1 MMTDKV
7 RVTLSRYSML
17 SDGCHVTV
25 ALSGGADSTAL
36 LHILHT
42 MRVSPAPGETVFTLS
57 AAHLHHGIRGEEA
70 DRDETFVR
78 ALCQKWDIPL
88 RVEHADIPALCR
100 QSGEGLEECAR
111 RVRYDFLQRCARGGI
126 IATAHTATDNTETVL
141 MHLLRGSALRGLCGI
156 PPVRDNIVRPLLD
169 CSREEVEEY
178 CGQMGLCYVTDSTN
192 QTDDCLRNRIRHH
205 LLPML
210 EELEPGM
217 SGRIG
222 RMIERLRQD
231 EECLSS
237 QAQQI
242 YTVLRTAEAD
252 DTKLSAQA
260 LLALSP
266 ALRSR
271 VLMAYAASLT
281 TGRMESRHIDAL
293 EELLVHGGAVTLP
306 GGVCIACKDGILR
319 PGVEASFLPAQHW
332 KKPLTTGFLSLPTG
346 RYRCSSIPLEDRGQ
360 KEKIY
365 KLLLNRS
372 IDYDKIWGKA
382 FVRTRLPGDSITLP
396 GRPRKSLKKLF
407 NEAHLPLEQRAS
419 CLIVEDEGG
428 LVFIEGFGCDERC
441 APDRETKRLLCIEK
455 LEDTNA

>member
-7 RVTLSRYSML
+7 RATLSRYSML

-42 MRVSPAPGETVFTLS
+42 MSVSPDLGGTVFTLS

-70 DRDETFVR
+70 DRDEAFVR

-88 RVEHADIPALCR
+88 RVEHADIPSLCR

-111 RVRYDFLQRCARGGI
+111 RVRYDFLQRCASGGI
-126 IATAHTATDNTETVL
+126 IATAHTATDNIETVL

-169 CSREEVEEY
+169 CSREEIEEY

-205 LLPML
+205 LLPVL

-222 RMIERLRQD
+222 RMTQRLRQD

-237 QAQQI
+237 QAEQI
-242 YTVLRTAEAD
+242 YTALRTAEAD
-252 DTKLSAQA
+252 DPKFSVQA

-271 VLMAYAASLT
+271 VLMAYVASLT
-281 TGRMESRHIDAL
+281 TGRIESRHIDAL
-293 EELLVHGGAVTLP
+293 EELLLHGGAVTLP
-306 GGVCIACKDGILR
+306 GRICITCKDGILC
-319 PGVEASFLPAQHW
+319 PVAESSPAPAQDW
-332 KKPLTTGFLSLPTG
+332 KKPLTTGLLFLPIG
-346 RYRCSSIPLEDRGQ
+346 RYRCAMITRKRKDEE
-360 KEKIY
+360 EKIY

-407 NEAHLPLEQRAS
+407 NEAHLPLEQRTS
-419 CLIVEDEGG
+419 CLIVEDEAG
-428 LVFIEGFGCDERC
+428 LVFVEGFGAHVRC
-441 APDRETKRLLCIEK
+441 APDEETQRLLCIEK